1 MTEALRLE
9 ETPTEKLYELI
20 KLLEKHPGK
29 LEDWTDDL
37 REDLI
42 DIIADDITN
51 EGYNG
56 ENNYDSMYWF
66 MKGKQ
71 LAEPQTPERYIDSD
85 EYLFK
90 DFDKKREEQLKEDS
104 LLMRLKIENERL
116 NNKYN
121 QVKEQNKELLKQL
134 PKHAHN
140 LREFHSTRFH
150 DEADDYFE
158 PKDLNKNLI
167 HSYQEWLA
175 NNDESHQIELVNEIM
190 NRLESNPTKWEIDF
204 ESLTNK
210 GKKALFPKLKKFFEK
225 FIDTLVIIKVYKIY
239 YKVNGEWKAKEL
251 TPEVYRNLMKNF
263 NEENFLFNIDDKPHE
278 YFYEK
283 QSMEMPEWSLFSAIR
298 FEEMKIVDSNN
309 DRGGKFFRYVTKN
322 VPPKVVE
329 YLKRLQIFDRLDT
342 HKVKHCDEEKVEK
355 AITKIKRIQRK
366 ELNDCCFIYAL
377 QQTGEYAEEELN
389 KIRLRINTRY
399 LTHSAIEHLCQEF
412 KINLKIIYI
421 DEGANGKNKK
431 KQIEKHKKG
440 QKGKNYMGVPEN
452 EALHKHT
459 FNLFDKHYFI
469 EERTPFTS
477 YYIEHID
484 ELSEDC
490 YNKTFNKA
498 KNKMVIDNSPSR
510 FITSSNLVRSLMKS
524 NHFTPITF
532 GQYGILTTIYTDELD
547 KDLDF
552 SLEYDKESCTRL
564 IAPLDVKTNKNEK
577 PKTIWYCDFEADVSG
592 KYHKP
597 FMCVLQSVTGD
608 INKEF
613 HGEDCNKQLLDFLP
627 DNSMVF
633 YHNLAYDIRM
643 IAHYGLNKSII
654 KGSKFMSG
662 NIKYNDKTIYL
673 KDTLPMLSCKLSQLP
688 QCFNLPETQK
698 EIFPYKYY
706 TLDRLKENKGVINE
720 AGVLEDK
727 LWTTEDYK
735 LFNENID
742 KIPGCRIDA
751 HHFDMWKYASFYC
764 QQDVTILRLGYNTFR
779 EGFIKDF
786 NIDPFN
792 YISISSLANEVFNQ
806 RVYYPNRN
814 LYKVGGVIRQ
824 FCSKAVHG
832 GRCMC
837 AYNKKWHIRKP
848 LCDFDAVSL
857 YPSAM
862 ARLYTVEGRPKV
874 IQPEQLN
881 LEFLSKQ
888 SAYVVKIIITKVN
901 KHFAFPLIM
910 RKINGLNLNDD
921 NLKEGETVTM
931 YVDNIELEDL
941 INFQKIE
948 FEFVKGY
955 YWSGK
960 RDYSIQKEIRNIF
973 NKRLE
978 YKKQKNP
985 LQQLYK
991 LIMNSCYGKTIE
1003 KPVDKDYKYIYDGE
1017 QLYKYWCKNHEKII
1031 EDTELEQCNDNNQK
1045 LHAIKTIRPIDK
1057 HFNFILLGIQVLS
1070 MSKRIMNEVMCLAFD
1085 IGCHIYY
1092 QDTDSMHIEVDDL
1105 PKLVEAYREKY
1116 NRELIGENLGQFHSD
1131 FTSDTGRSD
1140 VKHADESIFLMKKM
1154 YIDKLKMSDN
1164 THEYMIRGKGLT
1176 LNSIKHE
1183 YKNHF
1188 HNDPMELY
1196 KHLYNGNN
1204 VIFDL
1209 TRGQPMFKMNPNMTV
1224 NTIKNFK
1231 RKIKVTYEEGNRES
1245 YFGTLSL
1252 KDHLDPFAPKELNEV
1267 SSF

>member
-1 MTEALRLE
+1 MKLE
-9 ETPTEKLYELI
+9 DTSNEKLYKLLA
-20 KLLEKHPGK
+20 LLEKYPGK

-42 DIIADDITN
+42 EIIADDILK
-51 EGYNG
+51 EGYDG
-56 ENNYDSMYWF
+56 ADDYEAMYWF

-71 LAEPQTPERYIDSD
+71 LRPPQKPKRYIDTD
-85 EYLFK
+85 EYMFK
-90 DFDKKREEQLKEDS
+90 DFKKKREEQLKEDS
-104 LLMRLKIENERL
+104 YIMRLKIENERL
-116 NNKYN
+116 NKKYN
-121 QVKEQNKELLKQL
+121 QIKEQNKNLLKQL
-134 PKHAHN
+134 PKHANN
-140 LREFHSTRFH
+140 LKEFHSSLFH
-150 DEADDYFE
+150 DEADDFFE
-158 PKDLNKNLI
+158 PKELNKNLI
-167 HSYQEWLA
+167 HSYKEWLE
-175 NNDESHQIELVNEIM
+175 NNDESHQLELVNEIM

-204 ESLTNK
+204 EALTNI
-210 GKKALFPKLKKFFEK
+210 GKKAIFPKLKKFFEK
-225 FIDTLVIIKVYKIY
+225 YIDKLVITKVYKIY

-263 NEENFLFNIDDKPHE
+263 NEESFLFHIDDKPPE
-278 YFYEK
+278 YLYEK

-298 FEEMKIVDSNN
+298 FEEMKQVKANN

-322 VPPKVVE
+322 VSQKVSE
-329 YLKRLQIFDRLDT
+329 YLIRLQIFDKL
-342 HKVKHCDEEKVEK
+342 DEEKINKKVNKKVTEK
-355 AITKIKRIQRK
+355 QIEYNEEPNINKTKHVQRK
-366 ELNDCCFIYAL
+366 ELKDCCFIYAL
-377 QQTGEYAEEELN
+377 QQTGEYTEDELN
-389 KIRLRINTRY
+389 KVRLRINTRY
-399 LTHSAIEHLCQEF
+399 LTHSAIDHLCKEF
-412 KINLKIIYI
+412 KINLKINYI
-421 DEGANGKNKK
+421 DEDAKGKHKSRK
-431 KQIEKHKKG
+431 IEKRLG
-440 QKGKNYMGVPEN
+440 GKSRNYLGVPEN
-452 EALHKHT
+452 EALHKHI

-469 EERTPFTS
+469 EERTPFTT

-484 ELSEDC
+484 ELPEDC
-490 YNKTFNKA
+490 YNKRFNKA
-498 KNKMVIDNSPSR
+498 KNKMVIDNSKSR
-510 FITSSNLVRSLMKS
+510 FIMSSNLVRSLMKS
-524 NHFTPITF
+524 NHFEPITF
-532 GQYGILTTIYTDELD
+532 GQYGILTTVYSDLID

-552 SLEYDKESCTRL
+552 PLEYDEEACTRL
-564 IAPLDVKTNKNEK
+564 IAPLDIKTNKNEK
-577 PKTIWYCDFEADVSG
+577 QKTIWYCDFEADVSG

-597 FMCVLQSVTGD
+597 FMCVLQSENGD

-613 HGEDCNKQLLDFLP
+613 HGEDCSQQLLEYLP

-662 NIKYNDKTIYL
+662 NIKYNNKTIYL

-688 QCFNLPETQK
+688 QMFDLPETQK

-706 TLDRLKENKGVINE
+706 TLERLKENKGVISE
-720 AGVLEDK
+720 AGILEDK
-727 LWTTEDYK
+727 IWTTEDYK
-735 LFNENID
+735 LFNDNID
-742 KIPGCRIDA
+742 KIPGCRIDKT
-751 HHFDMWKYASFYC
+751 HFDMWKYASFYC

-779 EGFIKDF
+779 EGFINDF

-806 RVYYPNRN
+806 RVYYPNHN
-814 LYKVGGVIRQ
+814 LFKVGGHVRK
-824 FCSKAVHG
+824 FCSNAVHG

-837 AYNKKWHIRKP
+837 AYNKKWHIKKS

-862 ARLYTVEGRPKV
+862 ARLYTVEGKPKV
-874 IQPEQLN
+874 IQPDQLN
-881 LEFLSKQ
+881 LEFLSQQ

-901 KHFAFPLIM
+901 KHYAFPLIM
-910 RKINGLNLNDD
+910 RKVNGLNLNDD

-941 INFQKIE
+941 INFQQIE

-1003 KPVDKDYKYIYDGE
+1003 KPVDKDYKYIYGGE
-1017 QLYKYWCKNHEKII
+1017 DLYKYWCKNHEKII
-1031 EDTELEQCNDNNQK
+1031 EDTELSLCNQNNQR

-1085 IGCHIYY
+1085 LGCHIYY

-1105 PKLVEAYREKY
+1105 PKLVDAFREKY

-1140 VKHADESIFLMKKM
+1140 VQHADESIFLMKKM

-1176 LNSIKHE
+1176 LNSIKYE

-1196 KHLYNGNN
+1196 IHLYNGNN

-1209 TRGQPMFKMNPNMTV
+1209 TKGQPMFKMNTNMTV

-1231 RKIKVTYEEGNRES
+1231 RKIKVTYDEGKREC
-1245 YFGTLSL
+1245 YFT
-1252 KDHLDPFAPKELNEV
+1252 HL
-1267 SSF
+1267 